1 MIGVF
6 RIALES
12 RCGGLMNVFDKLANA
27 EANFVDHEIMA
38 PVLLKMP
45 IRVKL
50 NGIVLHLKVTPARS
64 GWGVFLPTSFKT
76 AKFVR
81 EPNMTEK
88 QSYFNLFPALRLIL
102 CRRSNDQWYG
112 VPANQSDNRFKI
124 TGTVPV
130 NLCTE
135 IQMFDMV
142 QVRFDGN
149 SIWFEQIDQ
158 RHSLKAAAYLRESV
172 IKFTEAAKL
181 ELPGLTIEER
191 DAYLIAL
198 TDALAV
204 DAEAKRDKQEER
216 IQKALAL
223 TGAKYQSY
231 IERGDT
237 FTIEFMVG
245 RERHRS
251 VVKKDDLAVESAG
264 ICLNGTDKNFDLQSL
279 VGVLKEAS
287 NTNQLVRVGNNRQ
300 FGLPASQ
307 F

>member
-1 MIGVF
+1 
-6 RIALES
+6 
-12 RCGGLMNVFDKLANA
+12 MNVFDKLAA
-27 EANFVDHEIMA
+27 EEAIFFNSQLFS
-38 PVLLKMP
+38 PVLKGRP
-45 IRVKL
+45 IRVRIS
-50 NGIVLHLKVTPARS
+50 GVIVNLSVTKPKNFV
-64 GWGVFLPTSFKT
+64 GWGVFKPTSAKT
-76 AKFVR
+76 ASFVR

-88 QSYFNLFPALRLIL
+88 QSYFNLFPDLRLIL

-112 VPANQSDNRFKI
+112 IPANQSDNRFKI
-124 TGTVPV
+124 TGTVPI

-135 IQMFDMV
+135 VQMFDMV

-149 SIWFEQIDQ
+149 SIWFEQIDPK
-158 RHSLKAAAYLRESV
+158 HSLKTAVYLRESV
-172 IKFTEAAKL
+172 IKFLEAPKL
-181 ELPGLTIEER
+181 ELTGLTLEER

-198 TDALAV
+198 NDALAA

-216 IQKALAL
+216 IQRALAL

-251 VVKKDDLAVESAG
+251 VVKKDNLAVESAG

-279 VGVLKEAS
+279 VGVLREAS
-287 NTNQLVRVGNNRQ
+287 NTNQLVRVGNNVE
-300 FGLPASQ
+300 FGNSNEQ
-307 F
+307 DYNSEDDY